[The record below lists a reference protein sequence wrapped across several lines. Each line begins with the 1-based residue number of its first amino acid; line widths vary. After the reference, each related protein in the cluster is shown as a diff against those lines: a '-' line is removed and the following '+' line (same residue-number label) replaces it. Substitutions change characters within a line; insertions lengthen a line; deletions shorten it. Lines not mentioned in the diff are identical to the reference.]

1 MISILI
7 LSVALRLNYHYSPL
21 PTTPSCWCLSY
32 RVTQEDRDFAKVLG
46 KIPKSASVTS
56 SGEIRPH
63 ITRRENSFTLP
74 GHVDDAQYVAILDQ
88 NRIVG
93 DYLPKEFENALLKD
107 KKFLESHELVSHI
120 GHFYLFK
127 KK

>member
-1 MISILI
+1 ML
-7 LSVALRLNYHYSPL
+7 V
-21 PTTPSCWCLSY
+21 LSY
-32 RVTQEDRDFAKVLG
+32 KVSQEDIEFAEVLR
-46 KIPKSASVTS
+46 KIPNNASVTS

-74 GHVDDAQYVAILDQ
+74 GQVETADYVAILDET
-88 NRIVG
+88 RIVG
-93 DYLPKEFENALLKD
+93 DYSPKEFEGSLLKD
-107 KKFLESHELVSHI
+107 PKFISTHLLVYHI